1 MAAKGESLREDRV
14 LTYVAIYFFG
24 IFSGVVAYLL
34 AGEMKNAKEA
44 EKVRFHGIQAIV
56 LGAVMLAVSFVPFIG
71 IIWVLVW
78 LYGVYLGYVAG
89 RGGEASIP
97 YVSGLADMYK

>member
-1 MAAKGESLREDRV
+1 MATKGESLKGDRV

-24 IFSGVVAYLL
+24 IFSGIVAYLL

-44 EKVRFHGIQAIV
+44 ERVRFHGIQAMV
-56 LGAVMLAVSFVPFIG
+56 LGAVMLVVSFVPFVG

-89 RGGEASIP
+89 RGGEANIP
-97 YVSGLADMYK
+97 YVSGLANMYK